1 MQFQK
6 FTLSNK
12 KMSQPESSSLN
23 ALLILNELHR
33 IKDEYSKVTNH
44 QVDNSSDN
52 HHHHQIIKSSSSSL
66 VQFIGEEMK
75 LKHAVNVSVHGKYP
89 QRLICLHYNQ
99 TRANFENSL
108 TRACRGVIVDL
119 QEMRIVHMPFSKF
132 FNFNEPMAKKD
143 SEIISEHF
151 NEVRIYEK
159 FDGSIVNFYFF
170 DGEWRVA
177 SSSTPDGSAKMGFYS
192 VSKDKE
198 ENERHRQESQTFVF
212 ADLVWNAFNDLGF
225 KLPPTEF
232 EGKYSFTFE
241 LLTQKHPLVVQHPE
255 KDNLILH
262 GVRCLETF
270 SEKPIE
276 SFAKQFNWNHAT
288 CVKEKFGFKSLE
300 DVAKMADER
309 NAYEHEGFV
318 VCYETPDNGTDS
330 IDFIRVK
337 IKNSEYVKI
346 SLTLFDSVEKRE
358 NSFIEIIKKNESSE
372 FLAYFPQFESSFH
385 RLKLEYD
392 SVVDK
397 LNNIRSTLENKVEEL
412 VNKETEPIS
421 PTRMKALQSMAI
433 QQVRDDLKFSKTIAD
448 IMFGLCVDRQ
458 LMVED
463 ILKSMPLKRY
473 KTLLQ

>member
-1 MQFQK
+1 MAQ
-6 FTLSNK
+6 L
-12 KMSQPESSSLN
+12 ESSSFN
-23 ALLILNELHR
+23 AKLIINELDR
-33 IKDEYSKVTNH
+33 IKADYLKTCSDH
-44 QVDNSSDN
+44 GDCIINSSNSDCLN
-52 HHHHQIIKSSSSSL
+52 SSSHKTL

-75 LKHAVNVSVHGKYP
+75 LKHAVNVTVHGKYP

-119 QEMRIVHMPFSKF
+119 EEMRIVHMPFSKF
-132 FNFNEPMAKKD
+132 FNFNEPMAKRD

-151 NEVRIYEK
+151 DHVKIYEK

-198 ENERHRQESQTFVF
+198 ENEKHRQESKTFVF

-225 KLPPTEF
+225 KIPPTEF

-255 KDNLILH
+255 QDNLILH

-270 SEKPIE
+270 SEKSIE
-276 SFAKQFNWNHAT
+276 PFAQQFNWKYAT

-300 DVAKMADER
+300 DVSKMADER

-318 VCYETPDNGTDS
+318 VCYETPDNNGS
-330 IDFIRVK
+330 ESVDFIRVK

-372 FLAYFPQFESSFH
+372 FLAYFPQFESAFH
-385 RLKLEYD
+385 RLKLEYN
-392 SVVDK
+392 SIVEK
-397 LNNIRSTLENKVEEL
+397 LNNVRGKIEGIVEEL
-412 VNKETEPIS
+412 VKQETDTIS
-421 PTRMKALQSMAI
+421 VTRMKALQSIAI
-433 QQVRDDLKFSKTIAD
+433 QQAKDELKFSKTIAD
-448 IMFGLCVDRQ
+448 IMFGLCSDRQ

-463 ILKSMPLKRY
+463 VLKSMPLKRY
-473 KTLLQ
+473 KTLLF